1 MDLSL
6 TPSQLKIQ
14 TLSRDFA
21 QKRVAP
27 SAREMD
33 EKGEMPLSLV
43 GEMANSGLL
52 GGPLPVEFG
61 GGGWDAVSLAVC
73 YEELGRA
80 DSSVRGFMTVHT
92 SLVAQCILQWGTTQ
106 QKTEYLP
113 RMARGEWIGCYGLT
127 EPNAGSDAASME
139 STAALDGGDYV
150 INGEKIWITNGGIA
164 HLALVFANADR
175 SLKHKGIC
183 AFLVPTDTP
192 GFRREKMEGKE
203 LGHRASDH
211 AHIYF
216 ENMRVPKSALLG
228 APGEG
233 FRVAMS
239 ALDHGR
245 LGVAAGALGVAQA
258 CLDASVAF
266 AQTRRQFGQRIGNFE
281 MIQATLADMA
291 ADVEAAR
298 LLVYRAAW
306 LKDQGLKATRETS
319 IAKLFATESAVKAAS
334 EAVLLHGG
342 RGYSNEYPVERYY
355 RDIKGLQIYEGTSH
369 IQRIVIARELLGKET
384 Q

>member
-6 TPSQLKIQ
+6 TSSQLRIQ
-14 TLSRDFA
+14 PLSRDFA
-21 QKRVAP
+21 QNRGAP
-27 SAREMD
+27 MAREMD
-33 EKGEMPLSLV
+33 EKGEMPLSLL
-43 GEMANSGLL
+43 GEMAASGLL

-92 SLVAQCILQWGTTQ
+92 SLVA
-106 QKTEYLP
+106 
-113 RMARGEWIGCYGLT
+113 
-127 EPNAGSDAASME
+127 
-139 STAALDGGDYV
+139 
-150 INGEKIWITNGGIA
+150 

-183 AFLVPTDTP
+183 AFLVPTDTL
-192 GFRREKMEGKE
+192 GFRREKMKGKE

-211 AHIYF
+211 AHIHF

-245 LGVAAGALGVAQA
+245 LGAAAE
-258 CLDASVAF
+258 
-266 AQTRRQFGQRIGNFE
+266 I
-281 MIQATLADMA
+281 
-291 ADVEAAR
+291 
-298 LLVYRAAW
+298 
-306 LKDQGLKATRETS
+306 
-319 IAKLFATESAVKAAS
+319 
-334 EAVLLHGG
+334 
-342 RGYSNEYPVERYY
+342 
-355 RDIKGLQIYEGTSH
+355 
-369 IQRIVIARELLGKET
+369 
-384 Q
+384 